1 MFVKKF
7 AAAAV
12 ALITAVLALPLF
24 INDASASHG
33 TDARIHD
40 VDFGVFAPGEI
51 TGEEALNPEI
61 TVVGPEKLQLSG
73 GYIKV
78 ELTGGETSAFVCGWN
93 GGGGYLAYGTSVQ
106 SKAWVRPVEG
116 LSEGVHSAE
125 MTLFFDPCKASYER
139 LGRLKAPGYVSW
151 SEENRSQLIR
161 IPRSLQNVCRAELR
175 SGDPSSNP
183 YIALSLL
190 IEAGLYGV
198 TEGLRLPERC
208 DIDFDNA
215 DPKELDQFERLP
227 GSFDEAKE
235 YARNSSFIRKCLPE
249 CVIDAYLRRE

>member
-106 SKAWVRPVEG
+106 SK
-116 LSEGVHSAE
+116 
-125 MTLFFDPCKASYER
+125 ER
-139 LGRLKAPGYVSW
+139 APEPQNRRICESGGGRAP
-151 SEENRSQLIR
+151 QLPHHAR
-161 IPRSLQNVCRAELR
+161 DGHFPE
-175 SGDPSSNP
+175 
-183 YIALSLL
+183 
-190 IEAGLYGV
+190 
-198 TEGLRLPERC
+198 LRLP
-208 DIDFDNA
+208 
-215 DPKELDQFERLP
+215 
-227 GSFDEAKE
+227 
-235 YARNSSFIRKCLPE
+235 
-249 CVIDAYLRRE
+249 LRE